1 MKDILSLRQALF
13 STINYF
19 DLFDFPLTSAE
30 LSDYLYGWSAPAEVI
45 EEALRGMPE
54 VSHAHGYWFL
64 KGRESIAELRK
75 EQKALAE
82 NLWRKADKYAWLFA
96 LCPFVRMAA
105 VCNSLAFDNVK
116 KTSDIDLFVVVSPGR
131 LATSRFFM
139 KLFTHVFGVRA
150 HHEKTAG
157 RFCLSFFASEAALDL
172 GKIAREFD
180 PYLAYF
186 AHTVTPLFGEQAYV
200 KFLHANEQWTGKYF
214 RRKLAP
220 RMSRMRKH
228 PVAGF
233 FRFVSELILRI
244 FGPLPERLFAKLQ
257 AKKDLERKKLC
268 KNAWGIVLH
277 KDMFKFHENDL
288 REEIAERFGA
298 RMV

>member
-1 MKDILSLRQALF
+1 MKDILSLQQSILATL
-13 STINYF
+13 SYF
-19 DLFDFPLTSAE
+19 DLFDFPLTIFE
-30 LSDYLYGWSAPAEVI
+30 LEDYLYGWSAPRDVI
-45 EEALRGMPE
+45 EEVLRGMPE
-54 VSHAHGYWFL
+54 ISHVHGFYCFL
-64 KGRESIAELRK
+64 GRESIGEMRK
-75 EQKALAE
+75 EQKGFAE
-82 NLWRKADKYAWLFA
+82 NLWRKAEKYAWLFA

-105 VCNSLAFDNVK
+105 VCNSLAFSDVK

-131 LATSRFFM
+131 LATARFFM

-157 RFCLSFFASEAALDL
+157 RFCLSFFVSEAVLDL

-186 AHTVTPLFGEQAYV
+186 AHTLTPLFGEQAYA

-214 RRKLAP
+214 RRKLP
-220 RMSRMRKH
+220 FRLSRLKKH

-233 FRFVSELILRI
+233 FRFVLELILRI
-244 FGPLPERLFAKLQ
+244 FGPLPERFFAKYQ
-257 AKKDLERKKLC
+257 SKKDLARRKQC

-288 REEIAERFGA
+288 REEIAEKFL
-298 RMV
+298 